1 MLIKKAGADAI
12 LIHSK
17 KADHSDIEAFMK
29 AFRNGGPVVIVPTKY
44 YKTPTPVYRDL
55 GISTVIWANHNVRAA
70 ITAMKAVC
78 KQIYEQES
86 IRHVEPTIAT
96 VSEIFRLQ
104 NADELEQAEK
114 TYLPT
119 VGEIQPVEIVVQ
131 EGQMKSK
138 NKILLGN
145 MEFNLGMS

>member
-1 MLIKKAGADAI
+1 
-12 LIHSK
+12 
-17 KADHSDIEAFMK
+17 
-29 AFRNGGPVVIVPTKY
+29 
-44 YKTPTPVYRDL
+44 
-55 GISTVIWANHNVRAA
+55 
-70 ITAMKAVC
+70 MKAVC